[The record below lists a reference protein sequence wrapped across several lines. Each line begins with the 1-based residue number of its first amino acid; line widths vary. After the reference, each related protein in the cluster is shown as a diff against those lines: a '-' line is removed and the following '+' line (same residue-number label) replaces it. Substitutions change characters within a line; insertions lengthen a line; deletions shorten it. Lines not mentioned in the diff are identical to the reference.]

1 MNSAFGDT
9 DLTIIYCKLLRSA
22 HVDHG
27 KTTLADNLIEYNGI
41 ISERIAGTVRYLDSD
56 PEEQR
61 RGITMRSSAIG
72 LKHTFKSLKNNDKSE
87 NFIIHLLDSPGHTD
101 FSMEVSSSLLA
112 CDSCLLLLDAVEGMA
127 PRTHQVLREAYMH
140 RLVPVLVI
148 NKIDRLFTDLGLD
161 PTESYL
167 RLRTLLETVNAAAS
181 AMLRSATSLGEE
193 KADETYGTC
202 WNFDPA
208 AGNVIFCSALFGW
221 GFTVQAMARSLFR
234 QNVLPLKPVVLKQV
248 LFSDVKFVNNKVL
261 KWKSGS
267 NDEPMFAEHVL
278 KPLWTIYQATSAA
291 AVDHQNRNQK
301 LILTDELAQSI
312 LQAIESGSTA
322 QDAKLPSTLAEL
334 QQLQS
339 AVAANSEELFLRAL
353 LRRYRPL
360 APTVLDTIC
369 EYCPS
374 PERAVSTVR
383 GTVLRLRELPLDTSI
398 SLEAWNKIQKCVSS
412 CDATPLTPAVAHV
425 CKFISTNRSQIRDP
439 QFPDNGEST
448 VLLGLARVLSGTLR
462 TGESYHLFGPKYPAS
477 STDVPLKR
485 SVRLFLLMGS
495 SFVAVPAVSA
505 GHLCAVS
512 NLEGVQFKTVTICNE
527 YAGMPIMGFSGNHL
541 RPLVK
546 VSIEPENASDGD
558 ALERGLLKLALADA
572 AIEVTSTARGEK
584 LLAALGELHLEQSL
598 IDLERVYCNREGI
611 KFRVSDPIVDF
622 GESTSWFEKETE
634 ETGFAAFFD
643 DDTRPSLRQISI
655 PPYNEEEG
663 IALARNG
670 RSRIF
675 LTGRG
680 AAISLRAVPL
690 APSVFEA
697 LQSYKLEKSF
707 TLDSDTVRDILML
720 GRGLGIV
727 GEQPTR
733 DDDKLARE
741 TLNSMFNLL
750 SVLDGN
756 GSGLMETHGI
766 MTGLSVKG
774 VITKN
779 GEVFTPCDLPHIE
792 HSRAE
797 AEENAYLKHESVDES
812 RSKDTYDAIRDCIRS
827 TRQQLECGSAHS
839 SDTNEAAFNI
849 WSRDMR
855 KSTVAGFQMAVRSGW
870 ICEEP
875 VRHVLVVIE
884 GVEIALTLKDE
895 FYGPSKPFSGGMVVS
910 AVRTGIRSA
919 LISRPARLVEGVLQ
933 LTLHSSLA
941 GLGSLYSVLSKRR
954 GKVTEDTM
962 VDGTDLLLITASIP
976 QAESFGLASELF
988 QKTSGEV
995 TAPELIFSHWD
1006 LLDED
1011 PFWIP
1016 TSQEERE
1023 DFGELERSGDS
1034 STGMGNIA
1042 LKYIRQVRQR
1052 KGLMVDSSRTVVAA
1066 EKQRTRKR

>member
-1 MNSAFGDT
+1 MSSIFLDPSST
-9 DLTIIYCKLLRSA
+9 RLVTIIA

-41 ISERIAGTVRYLDSD
+41 ISERIAGTVRFLDSD

-72 LKHTFKSLKNNDKSE
+72 LKHTYKTPKTDAAE
-87 NFIIHLLDSPGHTD
+87 NYIIHLLDSPGHTD

-112 CDSCLLLLDAVEGMA
+112 CDSCLLVLDAVEGMA
-127 PRTHQVLREAYMH
+127 PRTHQVLREAFMH

-181 AMLRSATSLGEE
+181 AMLRSAASLGEVE
-193 KADETYGTC
+193 ADEAYELC

-208 AGNVIFCSALFGW
+208 VGNVIFCSALFGW
-221 GFTVQAMARSLFR
+221 GFTVQSLARSLFR
-234 QNVLPLKPVVLKQV
+234 QKVLPLKPVVLKQV
-248 LFSDVKFVNNKVL
+248 LFSDVKFVNNKAL

-267 NDEPMFAEHVL
+267 HDEPMFAEYVL
-278 KPLWTIYQATSAA
+278 KPLWTIYQATAA
-291 AVDHQNRNQK
+291 AAADHQSRNQK
-301 LILTDELAQSI
+301 LILTEELAQSI
-312 LQAIESGSTA
+312 VEAIETGGTA
-322 QDAKLPSTLAEL
+322 TDTKLPSTLEEL
-334 QQLQS
+334 KQLQS
-339 AVAANSEELFLRAL
+339 AVAANNEELFLRAL

-360 APTVLDTIC
+360 APTILDTIC

-383 GTVLRLRELPLDTSI
+383 GTVLSLRELPTDTSM
-398 SLEAWNKIQKCVSS
+398 SLEAWNHLQKCVSS
-412 CDATPLTPAVAHV
+412 CDATPLAPAVAHV
-425 CKFISTNRSQIRDP
+425 CKFISTNRSHIRDP
-439 QFPDNGEST
+439 QFPDNGEPT
-448 VLLGLARVLSGTLR
+448 VLLGLTRVLSGSLR
-462 TGESYHLFGPKYPAS
+462 TGDAYHLFGPKYPTS

-485 SVRLFLLMGS
+485 TVRLFLLMGS
-495 SFVAVPAVSA
+495 SFVAVPEVPA

-512 NLEGVQFKTVTICNE
+512 NLEGVQFKTVTLCNDE
-527 YAGMPIMGFSGNHL
+527 AGMPINGFSGNNL

-558 ALERGLLKLALADA
+558 ALERGLVKLALADA

-622 GESTSWFEKETE
+622 GESTCWFDKETE

-643 DDTRPSLRQISI
+643 DDTRPPLRQMTI

-663 IALARNG
+663 ISLARHG

-680 AAISLRAVPL
+680 AAVSLRAVPL
-690 APSVFEA
+690 APSVFKA
-697 LQSYKLEKSF
+697 LKSYQQEKSF
-707 TLDSDTVRDILML
+707 SSDDDTVRDILML

-727 GEQPTR
+727 DQAASAQDEE
-733 DDDKLARE
+733 LARE
-741 TLNSMFNLL
+741 ILDSMTNLL
-750 SVLDGN
+750 YYLDGN
-756 GSGLMETHGI
+756 GNGLMESHK
-766 MTGLSVKG
+766 MKAGLSIKG
-774 VITKN
+774 VLSQN
-779 GEVFTPCDLPHIE
+779 GEVFAPRDMSPPECDHNEEE
-792 HSRAE
+792 HAG
-797 AEENAYLKHESVDES
+797 LKTESVDES
-812 RSKDTYDAIRDCIRS
+812 KQQEAYNALRYSIRS
-827 TRQQLECGSAHS
+827 TQSQLECES
-839 SDTNEAAFNI
+839 SQRPDVDEAALKI
-849 WSRDMR
+849 WTRDMK
-855 KSTVAGFQMAVRSGW
+855 KSAVAGFQMAVRSGW

-875 VRHVLVVIE
+875 VRHVLVILE

-895 FYGPSKPFSGGMVVS
+895 VYVAAKPFSGGMVVS

-933 LTLHSSLA
+933 LTLHSSLT
-941 GLGSLYSVLSKRR
+941 GLGPLYSVLSKRR

-962 VDGTDLLLITASIP
+962 VDGTDLLLISALIP
-976 QAESFGLASELF
+976 QAESFGLATELF
-988 QKTSGEV
+988 RKTSGEV

-1011 PFWIP
+1011 SFWIP

-1023 DFGELERSGDS
+1023 DFGELERTGDS

-1066 EKQRTRKR
+1066 EKQRTLKR